1 MVQGSRRNIIDL
13 YKCLLRRQKPMVIV
27 IVLWVLEM
35 IEYAPASLL
44 AMSYLLLGKFLVRA
58 YSAYD
63 GDHGDHDQQPF
74 ST

>member
-1 MVQGSRRNIIDL
+1 ML
-13 YKCLLRRQKPMVIV
+13 IV

-74 ST
+74 STW